1 MRKTLAEIK
10 DIEDTSEVNSLWDT
24 FKSSLLTAIDQF
36 VPHRTSSTR
45 DRPPWIT
52 SEVKKL
58 IRARNH
64 LFNKIKQNP
73 TDNRKEKL
81 RSLKKK
87 INKATKEAYWSYTE
101 NLITETDSN
110 SNNKKLWTFIKHRK
124 TDSID
129 ISPLKVNDT
138 VKDTPRE
145 KAEILNA
152 QFSSVFTKDNTS
164 DFPDLTP
171 WQRNLEYPDIT
182 DIEIREDSAH
192 KLLCKLNPH
201 KAMGPDQLHPKVLK
215 QLATTVAPILQIIF
229 QKSIDSGKVPSD

>member
-1 MRKTLAEIK
+1 MSGLVENAEVDIAPQKRTQIKRKIPIYRKASWDKIEDEMRTTLAEIK

-45 DRPPWIT
+45 DRSLWIT

-73 TDNRKEKL
+73 TDNRKGKL

-110 SNNKKLWTFIKHRK
+110 SNNKQLWTFIKHRK

-129 ISPLKVNDT
+129 IAPLKVNDT

-145 KAEILNA
+145 KAKILNA
-152 QFSSVFTKDNTS
+152 QFSSVFTKDNPC
-164 DFPDLTP
+164 DFPDLT
-171 WQRNLEYPDIT
+171 WN
-182 DIEIREDSAH
+182 
-192 KLLCKLNPH
+192 
-201 KAMGPDQLHPKVLK
+201 
-215 QLATTVAPILQIIF
+215 ILT
-229 QKSIDSGKVPSD
+229 